1 MTPAVKQLE
10 KAGVDFALAEYDHDP
25 RSPAY
30 GEEAARAL
38 GLSPDEVFKTL
49 LARLD
54 DGRLAV
60 AIVPVS
66 RKLDLKA
73 LARAA
78 GARKAQMAEADEAQ
92 RATGYVVG
100 GISPLGQKRRLA
112 TFLDAGA
119 EALAAIHVSGGRR
132 GLEIRLAPADLLRLT
147 GGRLATLSRGAG
159 D

>member
-1 MTPAVKQLE
+1 MTPAVRALE
-10 KAGVDFALAEYDHDP
+10 KAGVDFTLAEYAHDS

-30 GEEAARAL
+30 GEEAASAL

-49 LARLD
+49 IARLD

-66 RKLDLKA
+66 GQLDLKA

-78 GARKAQMAEADEAQ
+78 GARKARMAEAEEAE

-100 GISPLGQKRRLA
+100 GISPLGQKRRLPA
-112 TFLDAGA
+112 FLDASA
-119 EALAAIHVSGGRR
+119 EALSAIHVSGGRR
-132 GLEIRLAPADLLRLT
+132 GLEIRLAPGDLLHLT
-147 GGRLATLSRGAG
+147 GARLAPIARA
-159 D
+159 

>member
-10 KAGVDFALAEYDHDP
+10 SAGVDFTLAEYPHDP

-38 GLSPDEVFKTL
+38 GLSPDAVFKTL

-54 DGRLAV
+54 DDRLAV

-66 RKLDLKA
+66 RQLDLKA

-78 GARKAQMAEADEAQ
+78 GARKARMAEAEEAE

-112 TFLDAGA
+112 TFLDASA
-119 EALAAIHVSGGRR
+119 ESLAVIHVSGGRR
-132 GLEIRLAPADLLRLT
+132 GLEIRLAPADLLALT
-147 GGRLATLSRGAG
+147 RGRLAPLAKA
-159 D
+159 

>member
-1 MTPAVKQLE
+1 MTPAVKTLE
-10 KAGVDFALAEYDHDP
+10 KAGVAFSTASYAPDP
-25 RSPAY
+25 RRPAY

-38 GLSPDEVFKTL
+38 DLSPDEVFKTL

-54 DGRLAV
+54 DDRLVV

-66 RKLDLKA
+66 AQLDLKA

-78 GARKAQMAEADEAQ
+78 GARKAVLAAPAEAE

-112 TFLDAGA
+112 IFLDTSA
-119 EALAAIHVSGGRR
+119 EARATLYVSGGRR
-132 GLEIRLAPADLLRLT
+132 GLEICLAPDDLVRATGARLAPVAR
-147 GGRLATLSRGAG
+147 R
-159 D
+159 

>member
-1 MTPAVKQLE
+1 MTPAVKLLE
-10 KAGVDFALAEYDHDP
+10 EAGVDFALAEYHHDP
-25 RSPAY
+25 RTPAF
-30 GEEAARAL
+30 GEEAAQAL

-66 RKLDLKA
+66 GQLDLKA

-78 GARKAQMAEADEAQ
+78 GARRATMADAAEAQ

-100 GISPLGQKRRLA
+100 GISPLGQKRRLP
-112 TFLDAGA
+112 TFLDASA
-119 EALAAIHVSGGRR
+119 ESQAAIHVSGGRR
-132 GLEIRLAPADLLRLT
+132 GLEIRLAPAELLALT
-147 GGRLATLSRGAG
+147 AGRLAPLARW
-159 D
+159 

>member
-10 KAGVDFALAEYDHDP
+10 KAGIAFTLAEYPHDP

-38 GLSPDEVFKTL
+38 GLSVDEVFKTL

-66 RKLDLKA
+66 SQLDLKA

-78 GARKAQMAEADEAQ
+78 GARKAQMAEGEEAQ
-92 RATGYVVG
+92 RATGYVLG
-100 GISPLGQKRRLA
+100 GISPLGQKRRLP
-112 TFLDAGA
+112 TFLDASA
-119 EALAAIHVSGGRR
+119 EALASMHVSGGRR
-132 GLEIRLAPADLLRLT
+132 GLEICLAPADLLRLT
-147 GGRLATLSRGAG
+147 GGRLAALARG
-159 D
+159 

>member
-10 KAGVDFALAEYDHDP
+10 QAGVAFTLAEYAHDP
-25 RSPAY
+25 RTPAY

-49 LARLD
+49 LVKLY

-60 AIVPVS
+60 TIVPVS
-66 RKLDLKA
+66 GQLDLKA

-78 GARKAQMAEADEAQ
+78 GARRAAMAELEEAQ

-112 TFLDAGA
+112 TFLDESAD
-119 EALAAIHVSGGRR
+119 ALPLIHVSGGRR
-132 GLEIRLAPADLLRLT
+132 GLEIRLAPADLMRLT
-147 GGRLATLSRGAG
+147 GARLAPLAR